1 MECVSSNTSLV
12 LHVLTQPLQ
21 FRTAWTVDPITGVYS
36 SNVPSPTGIAAD
48 PPLTSHGTHQA
59 AELGQHL
66 LTLTPPIDAIYS
78 SPYYRCLQTITPY
91 VNLKGSNAL
100 IRPEH
105 GIAEYF
111 GSAPFNHPE
120 PANSD
125 VLKAMFPSYDVDYDT
140 VKKASRKGETLT
152 QLYERVAETVRGVVQ
167 RCDAE
172 GHRAIVLCTHAAVVI
187 ALGRILTGQIPETP
201 DVDDFGAY
209 TCGLSTYRRKEG
221 EDAVGGWTCELN
233 SDCSFLSNGAERGW

>member
-1 MECVSSNTSLV
+1 
-12 LHVLTQPLQ
+12 
-21 FRTAWTVDPITGVYS
+21 
-36 SNVPSPTGIAAD
+36 
-48 PPLTSHGTHQA
+48 
-59 AELGQHL
+59 
-66 LTLTPPIDAIYS
+66 
-78 SPYYRCLQTITPY
+78 
-91 VNLKGSNAL
+91 
-100 IRPEH
+100 
-105 GIAEYF
+105 
-111 GSAPFNHPE
+111 
-120 PANSD
+120 
-125 VLKAMFPSYDVDYDT
+125 MFPAYDVDYDT

-221 EDAVGGWTCELN
+221 EDAVGAWTCELN